1 MKGRNVTAHLLCS
14 GVLVGFLWVAVP
26 LRAKDEAPPLK
37 EVTLSN
43 GVALHYVEQGTG
55 TPVIFV
61 HGSLGDYTYWKE
73 QIGTLAK
80 HFHVVDYSRR
90 YNWPNENKA
99 VPNYSAETD
108 ADDLAEL
115 IKSLH
120 LSPANVVGHSYGAL
134 TGLFLAIRH
143 PELLRRLV
151 LAEPPAVPLL
161 EHLSGKN
168 AQEGKK
174 LYEDI
179 QARMVVPMHDHF
191 VAGDRTAG
199 IATFLTYLSNDPEAW
214 QNMPVAA
221 QAKTLRDAHE
231 WEVMMTTGVLFPA
244 IEPDS
249 IRQIRTPVLLISG
262 AKSFHFLTLI
272 DDELARLLPNSQHL
286 IVPDAGHDMWVQAPK
301 LCRTRVEQFLK

>member
-14 GVLVGFLWVAVP
+14 GVLVGFLWVVVP
-26 LRAKDEAPPLK
+26 LRAKDEAPLLK
-37 EVTLSN
+37 EVTLRN

-55 TPVIFV
+55 TPIIFV
-61 HGSLGDYTYWKE
+61 HGSLGDYTYWK
-73 QIGTLAK
+73 QQVDAFTQ

-151 LAEPPAVPLL
+151 LAEPPAVSLL
-161 EHLSGKN
+161 EHLSGEN

-179 QARMVVPMHDHF
+179 QARMVAPMHDQF

-199 IATFLTYLSNDPEAW
+199 IATFLTYVSNDSEAW
-214 QNMPVAA
+214 QNMPPAA

-231 WEVMMTTGVLFPA
+231 WDVMMTTGILFPA

-262 AKSFHFLTLI
+262 AKSLHFLGLI
-272 DDELARLLPNSQHL
+272 DDELARLLPNSQRL
-286 IVPDAGHDMWVQAPK
+286 IVPDAGHDMWKQAPE

>member
-1 MKGRNVTAHLLCS
+1 MKRHNLTAHLLCS
-14 GVLVGFLWVAVP
+14 GALVWYLWVAVP
-26 LRAKDEAPPLK
+26 LRAKDEAPLLK
-37 EVTLSN
+37 EITLSN

-61 HGSLGDYTYWKE
+61 HGSLGDYTYWK
-73 QIGTLAK
+73 QQVDAFAK

-115 IKSLH
+115 IKSLR

-161 EHLSGKN
+161 EHLSGEN
-168 AQEGKK
+168 AQEGKT
-174 LYEDI
+174 LYADI
-179 QARMVVPMHDHF
+179 QARMVAPMHDHF
-191 VAGDRTAG
+191 AAGDRNAG
-199 IATFLTYLSNDPEAW
+199 IATFIAYVSNDPEAW
-214 QNMPVAA
+214 GKMSPAA
-221 QAKTLRDAHE
+221 QAETLRDAHE
-231 WEVMMTTGVLFPA
+231 WDVMMTTGVLFPA
-244 IEPDS
+244 IAPDS

-262 AKSFHFLTLI
+262 AKSFHFLGLI
-272 DDELARLLPNSQHL
+272 DDELARLLPNSQRL
-286 IVPDAGHDMWVQAPK
+286 IVPDAGHDMWEQAPE